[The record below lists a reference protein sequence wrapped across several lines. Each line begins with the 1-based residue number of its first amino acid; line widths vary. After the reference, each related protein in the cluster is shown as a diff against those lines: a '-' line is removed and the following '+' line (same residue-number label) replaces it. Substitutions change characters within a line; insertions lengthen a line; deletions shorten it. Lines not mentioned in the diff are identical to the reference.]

1 MSTDLEKKE
10 QWIKETKVE
19 EEKIRLMKKTKDW
32 NRWRALET
40 RINHELLELI
50 KFKDIIRDMKLYE
63 IVELKEK
70 QDMLEQ
76 RIMKDHNIT
85 IYTKY
90 GLFRSHRYDGIY

>member
-1 MSTDLEKKE
+1 
-10 QWIKETKVE
+10 
-19 EEKIRLMKKTKDW
+19 MKKTKDW
-32 NRWRALET
+32 NQWRALET
-40 RINHELLELI
+40 RIDHELLELI
-50 KFKDIIRDMKLYE
+50 KFKGIIRDMKLYE